1 MQIIQSIRDKGAAI
15 VIVVIALSLIG
26 FILMDAKQQGNQLSA
41 SGNENIGKVNGSA
54 IGYEEFKRK
63 TEFLELQEQQQSGTR
78 PNASRS
84 AQIREQVWNQIT
96 AEKIFYA
103 EADKL
108 GIDFTSKEL
117 ESVIKSSDPSN
128 PLMQQK
134 ELVDQQTGKLD
145 ITKVNQLVAN
155 LKKSKDEQ
163 LDPVT
168 AQLVGP
174 QKISS
179 ISGKY
184 FAMLNAGAYYP
195 SWMEEKDQADK
206 KNFANISYIGIPYSV
221 IADSTI
227 KVTDAEIE
235 KYVQSHKD
243 LYKQDAGR
251 TISYVS
257 FSQLPDAA
265 DSARIKATVA
275 SLKESFA
282 AETNERNFLAR
293 NTSSIDF
300 DSNYLPKSKIG
311 SAAID
316 TIVKQGIG
324 SVYGPYIDKN
334 SYVIAKYMGV
344 KTLPDSVKARHIL
357 IGTVNPQTGER
368 IMEDSAAKKKA
379 DSIYTAIKAG
389 ADFSSM
395 ALQFSTD
402 PGSKDKGGVY
412 PSISYGQ
419 MVSEFNEFIFTKSPG
434 SMDVV
439 KTQFGYHVIEVMSQK
454 GASPAYKIGF
464 MAKEILASD
473 ATVEKA
479 SLEATKLAA
488 QKDIKNFDAYIQKNG
503 LSKITSA
510 ALIKENDAQIGREL
524 EDARQLIR
532 WVFEAKKGDIS
543 DPYIIGDQVV
553 VAVVD
558 KVYKE
563 GTQGAESAR
572 AMTEGVIRDQK
583 KAEQIIKNLGANPT
597 LEKAASAYSKEIL
610 TAGQDSSITFSS
622 PIINNIGG
630 EPKLIGAIFNKE
642 NLNKVAQPLAGK
654 TMVYVFKV
662 NGVAAKTPDN
672 TTEATQFKSQQL
684 TALRNMGTGNWFEG
698 LKKKASIKDS
708 RSKFY

>member
-15 VIVVIALSLIG
+15 VIIVIALSLIG

-128 PLMQQK
+128 PLMQQR

-145 ITKVNQLVAN
+145 ITKVNQLLTN
-155 LKKSKDEQ
+155 LKKSNDEQ

-168 AQLVGP
+168 AQLIGP

-206 KNFANISYIGIPYSV
+206 KNFANIIYVGIPYSV

-265 DSARIKATVA
+265 DSARVKATVA
-275 SLKESFA
+275 GLKESFA

-311 SAAID
+311 SIAID
-316 TIVKQGIG
+316 SIVKQTIG

-334 SYVIAKYMGV
+334 SYVLAKYMGA
-344 KTLPDSVKARHIL
+344 KTLPDSVKARHVL
-357 IGTVNPQTGER
+357 IGTVNPQTGEP

-379 DSIYTAIKAG
+379 DSIYNAIKGG
-389 ADFSSM
+389 ADFTSM

-419 MVSEFNEFIFTKSPG
+419 MVTEFNDFVFTKSPG

-439 KTQFGYHVIEVMSQK
+439 RTQFGYHVIEVMSQK

-488 QKDIKNFDAYIQKNG
+488 QKDVKNFDAYIQKNG
-503 LSKITSA
+503 LRKITA
-510 ALIKENDAQIGREL
+510 ATLIKENDAAIGREL
-524 EDARQLIR
+524 EDARQLVR

-553 VAVVD
+553 VATVD

-563 GTQGAESAR
+563 GTQDVETAR
-572 AMTEGVIRDQK
+572 SLTEGLIRDQK
-583 KAEQIIKNLGANPT
+583 KSEQIIKNLGANPT

-642 NLNKVAQPLAGK
+642 NLNKAAQPLAGK

-662 NGVAAKTPDN
+662 NGVAAKSPDN
-672 TTEATQFKSQQL
+672 AIEAAQFKSQQL

-698 LKKKASIKDS
+698 LKKKSSIKDN